1 MESSSNLTLNHRIL
15 VAGCI
20 LVLVTCIL
28 AGPAAIAQVLYGSIV
43 GHVLDPS
50 GAAVPGATITI
61 TNKGTNQSRD
71 TISDETGNYNFPTVQ
86 TGNYSIKVTLPGFKE
101 FQQTDVLVQLNSTT
115 RVNVQ
120 LEVGQVAET
129 VTVSAQAA
137 QLQSDRAEVKGEL
150 STKEL
155 ENLPV
160 PLGRNYQA
168 LFKTLPGFNLPFNAH
183 SIPSNPSRALR
194 FNVNG
199 TSGSSNN
206 VRVDGV
212 TGTNVWLPH
221 ITSYIPALE
230 SIDTVNVVTNSFDAE
245 QGLAGGAAVN
255 VLIKSG
261 TNQLHGSA
269 FEYHNDNALKA
280 RPYFTPVNQR
290 NPKQVYNQFGGTVG
304 GPIKRDKL
312 FYFVSYEGTMDHQ
325 FAARTQSVPTLAMK
339 AGDFSASANP
349 IYDPATGDPD
359 GKNRTA
365 FPGNIIPA
373 SRIDPIAAKINA
385 LWPDPNIPE
394 LAPGKISDNYYATA
408 GFFLNR
414 HT

>member
-50 GAAVPGATITI
+50 GAPVPGATITI

-71 TISDETGNYNFPTVQ
+71 TISDETGNYTFTTVQ
-86 TGNYSIKVTLPGFKE
+86 TGSYTLKVALPGFKE

-137 QLQSDRAEVKGEL
+137 QLQSDRAEVKAEL
-150 STKEL
+150 GTKSL

-160 PLGRNYQA
+160 PLGRNYQS
-168 LFKTLPGFNLPFNAH
+168 LFRTLPGFSLPENAH

-199 TSGSSNN
+199 ASGSSNN
-206 VRVDGV
+206 IRIDGV

-221 ITSYIPALE
+221 MTSYIPALE
-230 SIDTVNVVTNSFDAE
+230 SIETVNVVTNSFDAE

-255 VLIKSG
+255 VQIKSG
-261 TNQLHGSA
+261 TNELHGSA
-269 FEYHNDNALKA
+269 FEYHSDNALKA
-280 RPYFTPVNQR
+280 RPYFLPQNQN
-290 NPKQVYNQFGGTVG
+290 NPKLIYNQFGATIG
-304 GPIKRDKL
+304 GPIKKDKV
-312 FYFVSYEGTMDHQ
+312 FYFLSYEGTFD
-325 FAARTQSVPTLAMK
+325 
-339 AGDFSASANP
+339 
-349 IYDPATGDPD
+349 
-359 GKNRTA
+359 
-365 FPGNIIPA
+365 
-373 SRIDPIAAKINA
+373 
-385 LWPDPNIPE
+385 
-394 LAPGKISDNYYATA
+394 
-408 GFFLNR
+408 
-414 HT
+414 